1 MTMILKNKKNI
12 PIFIGILVAFLLKSC
27 QFYSFKGISISP
39 DVKTYAVPAFKNLVG
54 NAPPTIALTFTE
66 KLKDQIRNNTR
77 LRRVDT
83 EGGAE
88 ADLTFVGN
96 IVEFSVS
103 ALSAQPGQ
111 PAAINQL
118 KISVEMD
125 FTNVKQEKNS
135 WKQVFAFQQEFPSG
149 TDLISVQDQLI
160 QTISKKIVED
170 IFNKAFTENW

>member
-1 MTMILKNKKNI
+1 MMLTIKKSLKILNFI
-12 PIFIGILVAFLLKSC
+12 LIFLLLKSC
-27 QFYSFKGISISP
+27 QFYSFKGISIAP
-39 DVKTYAVPAFKNLVG
+39 DVKTYTVPAFKSAVG
-54 NAPPTIALTFTE
+54 NAPPTLALTFTE

-88 ADLTFVGN
+88 ADLTFAGN

-118 KISVEMD
+118 KIGVEID
-125 FTNVKQEKNS
+125 FTNAKDEKSN
-135 WKQVFAFQQEFPSG
+135 WKQVFAFQQEFPAG
-149 TDLISVQDQLI
+149 TDLLSVQDQLI

>member
-1 MTMILKNKKNI
+1 MILLIKKSLSVLMLL
-12 PIFIGILVAFLLKSC
+12 FAFLMLKSC

-39 DVKTYAVPAFKNLVG
+39 DVKTYTVPTFKNLVG
-54 NAPPTIALTFTE
+54 NAPPTISLTFTE

-96 IVEFSVS
+96 IVEFSVN

-118 KISVEMD
+118 KISVEID
-125 FTNVKQEKNS
+125 FTNIKEEKNN
-135 WKQVFAFQQEFPSG
+135 WKQVFSFQQEFPSG
-149 TDLISVQDQLI
+149 ADLISVQDQLI